1 MRSDEIIRNLKIV
14 VLIAVALAIVGAV
27 LYLIY
32 GFTILWQAM
41 AAAIITGFLL
51 MVLIFVVVS
60 IYLWTRNLLLKRE
73 VKKYE
78 MELKYCREE
87 LKKNYS
93 NQDDNRKLMINHFSY
108 HQLPFEPVQNLHM
121 LLLLQLN
128 HFQISLSTSMY
139 Y

>member
-1 MRSDEIIRNLKIV
+1 MRSDEIVRNLKIV

-41 AAAIITGFLL
+41 AAAIITGFLSL

-60 IYLWTRNLLLKRE
+60 IYLWTRNLLLKRDI
-73 VKKYE
+73 KRYE

-87 LKKNYS
+87 LKKKHYS
-93 NQDDNRKLMINHFSY
+93 NQDDIRKIDD
-108 HQLPFEPVQNLHM
+108 
-121 LLLLQLN
+121 
-128 HFQISLSTSMY
+128 
-139 Y
+139 